1 MKDIRIKK
9 ITWPTFNKEEFNQ
22 LLLKDYKIIK
32 NDPCTDIK
40 FIISEEHAKPKE
52 FNYILNLIKS
62 YSYHCNT
69 PKREDVKGLP
79 FCFVYP
85 PFVIEPDLI
94 ADMLGYYFYKM
105 QQYFDVEKLMNHR
118 EFNDLEYYT
127 GRAERLY
134 NILKDED
141 IEDNLY
147 YIELAN
153 YH

>member
-1 MKDIRIKK
+1 MYR
-9 ITWPTFNKEEFNQ
+9 
-22 LLLKDYKIIK
+22 Y
-32 NDPCTDIK
+32 K
-40 FIISEEHAKPKE
+40 FIITEEHSNPKE

-69 PKREDVKGLP
+69 PKREDVKELP

-134 NILKDED
+134 SILKDENL
-141 IEDNLY
+141 EDNLY